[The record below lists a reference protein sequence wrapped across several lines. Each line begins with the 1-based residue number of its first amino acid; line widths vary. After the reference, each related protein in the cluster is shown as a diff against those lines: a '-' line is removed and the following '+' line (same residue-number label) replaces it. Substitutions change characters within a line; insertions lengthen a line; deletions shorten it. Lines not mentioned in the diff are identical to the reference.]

1 MIFKKRTQKN
11 VILKGNLA
19 HNNAHHVHFV
29 QSKTK
34 PSVHFRSKIL
44 WTYDQT
50 HYVVRPD
57 TLTPYVL
64 TPFER
69 TTKHPRTYVH
79 GKFPRKI
86 RDFMP
91 DKRYF
96 RVFEN

>member
-1 MIFKKRTQKN
+1 MSVLCNLRLSHPFISVQRFYGRTTR
-11 VILKGNLA
+11 
-19 HNNAHHVHFV
+19 H
-29 QSKTK
+29 TM
-34 PSVHFRSKIL
+34 
-44 WTYDQT
+44 
-50 HYVVRPD
+50 VVRPD

-69 TTKHPRTYVH
+69 TTKHPWTYVH